1 MRSIA
6 KLMKDWQF
14 TGPNGVT
21 TAVELPHTW
30 NARDGQDG
38 GNDYWR
44 GCCTYCT
51 RFAAPVY
58 DPAQQQVWLQF
69 EGVNASAAV
78 LLNGQQLCTH
88 DGGYSTFR
96 AEVTELLQAEN
107 QLTVRVD
114 NSVNDR
120 VYPQKADF
128 TFYGGIYRDV
138 SLLVVNKNHI
148 ALGHFGDTGV
158 KITPALQENSAD
170 IQVETLVEG
179 SGTVTVELLDAEGRT
194 VAKGDGE
201 NASLHLDAPHLWN
214 GIKDPYL
221 YTCIVRLVKDGQP
234 VDEVTTRVGLRSF
247 SVDAKKGFFLNG
259 RPYPLHGVSRHQDR
273 KGLGNAITREMHD
286 EDMALIRELGA
297 NTVRLAHYQHDQYF
311 YDLCDQ
317 YGMVVW
323 AEIPYISE
331 HLPNGRENTISQM
344 KELIH
349 QNYNHPSIVCWGVSN
364 EITISTK
371 DKADMLDNHRVLNE
385 LCHKMDPTRLTTLAC
400 YAMCGPFNPVA
411 HITDL
416 VSWNLYLGWYVPG
429 LFLNDL
435 WMDFFHLVYP
445 NRPLGF
451 SEYGAEGMPN
461 LHSAHPRRGDHTE
474 EYQPKYFGIGG
485 EKTEKI
491 KVREYIQIIKNNDP
505 MQRLMV
511 AGAGCKLALSIATN
525 TTVLCMLYGC
535 MMGNY
540 DGLYLP
546 MMVLGYVCSVPFFLL
561 TVRTSQK
568 EGQKASLMKYVS
580 VALVCYVGVLVLLLL
595 WGRGDAF
602 TLSILGENGL
612 SINLYTILFIAFFG
626 IGYGAYYATADMPIP
641 MVADCSDYETYRS
654 GKYIPGIMGTLFS
667 LVDKLVSSLSATVVG
682 IAVSFV
688 GLQSLP
694 TQYDPYTPGMNWVVI
709 VLFCIIPM
717 VAWAATLIAMKGYT
731 LTGAKMKEIQAVNAC
746 RRDAVAKGMKLEEAM
761 DKWQT
766 MDQLPAEYRS

>member
-1 MRSIA
+1 MNTKKPKVRLWSVLTALTAILTIA
-6 KLMKDWQF
+6 AIVGNMIANQYA
-14 TGPNGVT
+14 T
-21 TAVELPHTW
+21 TLNVAL
-30 NARDGQDG
+30 
-38 GNDYWR
+38 
-44 GCCTYCT
+44 
-51 RFAAPVY
+51 
-58 DPAQQQVWLQF
+58 
-69 EGVNASAAV
+69 NASTYKIIKGNTTEDTEYFKAGFASDEEREAYEAE
-78 LLNGQQLCTH
+78 LC
-88 DGGYSTFR
+88 
-96 AEVTELLQAEN
+96 A
-107 QLTVRVD
+107 
-114 NSVNDR
+114 
-120 VYPQKADF
+120 
-128 TFYGGIYRDV
+128 
-138 SLLVVNKNHI
+138 
-148 ALGHFGDTGV
+148 
-158 KITPALQENSAD
+158 
-170 IQVETLVEG
+170 
-179 SGTVTVELLDAEGRT
+179 TVEAEG
-194 VAKGDGE
+194 AALLKND
-201 NASLHLDAPHLWN
+201 NAALPLAVI
-214 GIKDPYL
+214 GIWEKD
-221 YTCIVRLVKDGQP
+221 
-234 VDEVTTRVGLRSF
+234 
-247 SVDAKKGFFLNG
+247 
-259 RPYPLHGVSRHQDR
+259 
-273 KGLGNAITREMHD
+273 
-286 EDMALIRELGA
+286 
-297 NTVRLAHYQHDQYF
+297 
-311 YDLCDQ
+311 
-317 YGMVVW
+317 
-323 AEIPYISE
+323 
-331 HLPNGRENTISQM
+331 
-344 KELIH
+344 
-349 QNYNHPSIVCWGVSN
+349 
-364 EITISTK
+364 
-371 DKADMLDNHRVLNE
+371 
-385 LCHKMDPTRLTTLAC
+385 
-400 YAMCGPFNPVA
+400 
-411 HITDL
+411 
-416 VSWNLYLGWYVPG
+416 
-429 LFLNDL
+429 
-435 WMDFFHLVYP
+435 
-445 NRPLGF
+445 
-451 SEYGAEGMPN
+451 
-461 LHSAHPRRGDHTE
+461 
-474 EYQPKYFGIGG
+474 QPKYFGIGG

-546 MMVLGYVCSVPFFLL
+546 MMVLGYVFSVPFFLL

-746 RRDAVAKGMKLEEAM
+746 RRDSVAKGMKLEEAM